1 MHTLF
6 GKIYMIIFSLL
17 LLYLLLFVYVWFVYL
32 VFEFSI
38 KVILMRKSHL
48 IKSIVEKRAA
58 WTF

>member
-38 KVILMRKSHL
+38 KVILMRKSPF
-48 IKSIVEKRAA
+48 I
-58 WTF
+58 